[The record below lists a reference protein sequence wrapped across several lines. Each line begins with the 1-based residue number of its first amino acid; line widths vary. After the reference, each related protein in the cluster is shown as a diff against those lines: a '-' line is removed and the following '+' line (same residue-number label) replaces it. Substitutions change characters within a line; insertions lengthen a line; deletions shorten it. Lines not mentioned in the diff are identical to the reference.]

1 MNHLNE
7 VTSEELF
14 HIHKIDKKG
23 ESLSDFVVL
32 SVIEKIPG
40 ELVADI
46 QELMVL
52 SLNVGTT
59 GKLQIRHLKKLKGS
73 IQEIVQIS
81 KMEDRFL

>member
-23 ESLSDFVVL
+23 ESLSDFVVPF
-32 SVIEKIPG
+32 VIERIP
-40 ELVADI
+40 EMLMTDI
-46 QELMVL
+46 RELMVL

-59 GKLQIRHLKKLKGS
+59 GKLQIRHLKKLKMR

-81 KMEDRFL
+81 KIEDRFL